1 MQNLLKVNPQLISDI
16 VRLLE
21 KNARL
26 SISDIAS
33 ALGISVE
40 ETAAL
45 LKELEKEKF
54 ILAYKTI
61 FDPEKIQKNR
71 VRAVIEVK
79 ITPERGGGFDKLSK
93 RIAGF
98 EEVTSCFLMSG
109 GYDLLVFLEGESL
122 KEVALFVS
130 EKLATLPGVI
140 STSTHFMLKTY
151 KDQGI
156 IFSAPSHF
164 RLPVS
169 P

>member
-1 MQNLLKVNPQLISDI
+1 MNIKPQLLNDI

-21 KNARL
+21 SNARL
-26 SISDIAS
+26 DIVDIAS
-33 ALGISVE
+33 ALGISVDE
-40 ETAAL
+40 AARL
-45 LKELEKEKF
+45 LADLEKEKF

-61 FDPEKIQKNR
+61 FDPEKIQRKP

-79 ITPERGGGFDKLSK
+79 ITPERGGGFDKLSR

-109 GYDLLVFLEGESL
+109 AYDLLVFLEGESL

-140 STSTHFMLKTY
+140 STATHFMLKTY
-151 KDQGI
+151 KEQGI
-156 IFSAPSHF
+156 IFSSPTHS
-164 RLPVS
+164 RLPIS

>member
-1 MQNLLKVNPQLISDI
+1 MVNPLNIKPQLLNDI

-21 KNARL
+21 SNARL
-26 SISDIAS
+26 DVADMAS
-33 ALGISVE
+33 ALGISVDE
-40 ETAAL
+40 AARL
-45 LKELEKEKF
+45 LADLEKEKF

-61 FDPEKIQKNR
+61 FDPEKIQRKP

-79 ITPERGGGFDKLSK
+79 ITPERGGGFDKLSR

-109 GYDLLVFLEGESL
+109 AYDLLVFLEGESL

-140 STSTHFMLKTY
+140 STATHFMLKTY
-151 KDQGI
+151 KEQGI
-156 IFSAPSHF
+156 IFSAPTHS
-164 RLPVS
+164 RLPIS

>member
-1 MQNLLKVNPQLISDI
+1 MNIKPQLLNDI

-21 KNARL
+21 SNARL
-26 SISDIAS
+26 DVADMAS
-33 ALGISVE
+33 ALGISVDE
-40 ETAAL
+40 AARL
-45 LKELEKEKF
+45 LADLEKEKF

-61 FDPEKIQKNR
+61 FDPEKIQRKP

-79 ITPERGGGFDKLSK
+79 ITPERGGGFDKLSR

-109 GYDLLVFLEGESL
+109 AYDLLVFLEGESL

-140 STSTHFMLKTY
+140 STATHFMLKTY
-151 KDQGI
+151 KEQGI
-156 IFSAPSHF
+156 IFSAPTHS
-164 RLPVS
+164 RLPIS

>member
-1 MQNLLKVNPQLISDI
+1 MVNPLNIKPQLLNDI

-21 KNARL
+21 SNARL
-26 SISDIAS
+26 DIVDIAS
-33 ALGISVE
+33 ALGISVDE
-40 ETAAL
+40 AARL
-45 LKELEKEKF
+45 LADLEKEKF

-61 FDPEKIQKNR
+61 FDPEKIQRKP

-79 ITPERGGGFDKLSK
+79 ITPERGGGFDKLSR

-109 GYDLLVFLEGESL
+109 AYDLLVFLEGESL

-140 STSTHFMLKTY
+140 STATHFMLKTY
-151 KDQGI
+151 KEQGI
-156 IFSAPSHF
+156 IFSSPTHS
-164 RLPVS
+164 RLPIS